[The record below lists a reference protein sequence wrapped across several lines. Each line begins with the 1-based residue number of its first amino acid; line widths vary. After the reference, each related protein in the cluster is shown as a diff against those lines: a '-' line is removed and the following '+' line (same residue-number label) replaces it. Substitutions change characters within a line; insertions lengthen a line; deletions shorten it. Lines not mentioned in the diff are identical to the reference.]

1 MSDFLRTVSG
11 FHPNTTN
18 DRINPKKSTT
28 YLAKVERVYLD
39 SDTDQSGNP
48 IAPGVCLVKPIS
60 TSTQQPLLVYP
71 LDEMFLNV
79 PLQNE
84 IVECFGD
91 SVVPYYR
98 RYNFNTTINNS
109 NTKQAGANALGNVLN
124 PSKTIKDFKTMAL
137 SSNTGISSALNSGGY
152 FKPNTKI
159 KRLKLYEGDTMIQS
173 RFGQSIR
180 MSGYN
185 NGGNSFSPTI
195 IIRNK
200 QAEGGLLGGLFGGN
214 DIEEDVNKDGSTIA
228 ITSGKYKSDFIP
240 GSPKPLVGT
249 NFKMNPAKNNPNPI
263 LAQNADAFEAYPSS
277 LDGNQILITSDRLVF
292 SSRKG
297 EMIFWSKNHYG
308 IITDGIFS
316 VVTNLGVTI
325 NSKGNVDI
333 QSPDKKFTIYNGD
346 NGTIDI
352 GNTNTQHAV
361 IGESLVQVLDELIT
375 SIINLADSGL
385 LTPAGPVSG
394 MKKGTRD
401 EFTTLKKDLENRL
414 LSVAVRISTGK
425 PPTP

>member
-11 FHPNTTN
+11 FNPSTTG

-48 IAPGVCLVKPIS
+48 IAPGVCLVKPIA

-71 LDEMFLNV
+71 LDEMFLNI
-79 PLQNE
+79 PLKNE

-98 RYNFNTTINNS
+98 RYNFNVTINNS
-109 NTKQAGANALGNVLN
+109 NTKQAGANSLGNVLN
-124 PSKTIKDFKTMAL
+124 PSKSIKDFKTMAL
-137 SSNTGISSALNSGGY
+137 SSNTGIASALNPGGY
-152 FKPNTKI
+152 FKPNEKI
-159 KRLKLYEGDTMIQS
+159 KRLKIYEGDTIIQS

-185 NGGNSFSPTI
+185 NGASSFSPTI

-200 QAEGGLLGGLFGGN
+200 QSEGGLGGLVGGS
-214 DIEEDVNKDGSTIA
+214 DVEESVNKDGSTIA

-249 NFKMNPAKNNPNPI
+249 NFKMNPGKAVFPGPLTNNS
-263 LAQNADAFEAYPSS
+263 DAFEAYPAS

-292 SSRKG
+292 SSRVN
-297 EMIFWSKNHYG
+297 EMIFWSKSHYG
-308 IITDGIFS
+308 VITDGIFS
-316 VVTNLGVTI
+316 VDTDLGVNI
-325 NSKGNVDI
+325 NSKGDIDI
-333 QSPDKKFTIYNGD
+333 QSTDKIFTIYQGKTGKIRLGD
-346 NGTIDI
+346 SEMQPAVLGNNLEQILEDI
-352 GNTNTQHAV
+352 LTA
-361 IGESLVQVLDELIT
+361 
-375 SIINLADSGL
+375 IINLADGGL
-385 LTPAGPVSG
+385 LTPSGPTSLI
-394 MKKGTRD
+394 KPGTLT
-401 EFTTLKKDLENRL
+401 ELKQLKKDLVKMK
-414 LSVAVRISTGK
+414 STAVEISTGHK
-425 PPTP
+425 P

>member
-11 FHPNTTN
+11 FQPNTSS

-28 YLAKVERVYLD
+28 YLATVQKVYLAAD
-39 SDTDQSGNP
+39 SDQNGNP
-48 IAPGVCLVKPIS
+48 IAPGVCLVKPIA
-60 TSTQQPLLVYP
+60 TSTQHPLLVYP

-98 RYNFNTTINNS
+98 RYNFNVSINNS
-109 NTKQAGANALGNVLN
+109 NTKQSGTNSLGNVLN
-124 PSKTIKDFKTMAL
+124 PSKAVKDFKTMAL
-137 SSNTGISSALNSGGY
+137 SSNTGVSSALNPGGY

-159 KRLKLYEGDTMIQS
+159 KRLKIYEGDTMIQS

-200 QAEGGLLGGLFGGN
+200 QAEGGLLGGLLGGD

-228 ITSGKYKSDFIP
+228 ITSGKYKTDFIP

-249 NFKMNPAKNNPNPI
+249 NFKMNPAKDNPNPT
-263 LAQNADAFEAYPSS
+263 LAQDADAFEAYPPK

-292 SSRKG
+292 SSRKS
-297 EMIFWSKNHYG
+297 EMLFWSKNHFG
-308 IITDGIFS
+308 VITDGIFS
-316 VVTNLGVTI
+316 VDTLLGVTI

-333 QSPDKKFTIYNGD
+333 QSPNKKFTIYNGD
-346 NGTIDI
+346 TGTIDI
-352 GNTNTQHAV
+352 GNTYTQQAV
-361 IGESLVQVLDELIT
+361 NGESLCDVLDELIT

-401 EFTTLKKDLENRL
+401 EFTQLKKNLESRL
-414 LSVAVRISTGK
+414 LSQAVRISTGK
-425 PPTP
+425 PPTS